1 MSTYEITVYRDG
13 RWWMVAIP
21 EIDGLTQARKLREAP
36 RMAMEYIAL
45 ATDQDA
51 SEFEVAITQ
60 LRVDDIDVSQHL
72 AQIRDER
79 ARADAL
85 YRSAAARAAAL
96 AKDLSAASV
105 SVREIG
111 AAMNISFQR
120 ASQLVNS

>member
-1 MSTYEITVYRDG
+1 MSTYEITVYRDD

-60 LRVDDIDVSQHL
+60 LRVDDIDVTQHL

-85 YRSAAARAAAL
+85 DRSAAARAAAL

>member
-60 LRVDDIDVSQHL
+60 LRVDDIDVTQHL

-85 YRSAAARAAAL
+85 DRSAAARAAAL

>member
-21 EIDGLTQARKLREAP
+21 EIDGLTQAPKLREAP

-60 LRVDDIDVSQHL
+60 LRVDDIDVTQHL

>member
-60 LRVDDIDVSQHL
+60 LRFDDIDVTQHL

-85 YRSAAARAAAL
+85 DRSAAARAAAL

>member
-60 LRVDDIDVSQHL
+60 LRVDDIDVTQHL

-85 YRSAAARAAAL
+85 DRSAAARAAAL

-111 AAMNISFQR
+111 AAMNISVQR

>member
-1 MSTYEITVYRDG
+1 MSTYEITVYRDD

-60 LRVDDIDVSQHL
+60 LRVDDIDVTQHL

>member
-60 LRVDDIDVSQHL
+60 LRVDDIDVTQHL

-96 AKDLSAASV
+96 AQDLSAASV

>member
-21 EIDGLTQARKLREAP
+21 EIDGLTQARKRREAP
-36 RMAMEYIAL
+36 RMAKEYIAL

-60 LRVDDIDVSQHL
+60 LRVDDIDVTQHL

-85 YRSAAARAAAL
+85 DRSAAARAAAL

>member
-85 YRSAAARAAAL
+85 DRSAAARAAAL

>member
-1 MSTYEITVYRDG
+1 MSTYEITVHRDG

-85 YRSAAARAAAL
+85 DRSAAARAAAL

>member
-60 LRVDDIDVSQHL
+60 LRVDDIDVTQHL